1 MTSTKAAAACL
12 VALSLG
18 IFAGGNANAE
28 DAYVESTGVTG
39 MDTEYHLKPTSRIEL
54 DFQLTEQEQTNAARL
69 FGTDYNASAL
79 KTGCSIYISNQY
91 LVYGFIAD
99 GSWSTLWMKDSGG
112 NYILHDTDRH
122 LAVFDFPGR
131 RDRYETAGSVT
142 ASGNDPLAGK
152 YKDESTGTLALFAN
166 KTATGF
172 DKPAKVRIFGM
183 KIYESDELVHDFQPC
198 VTDGLA
204 GFRDSVT
211 GKFIAGGTK
220 PSSFTAG
227 GDYPT
232 YESPYVATPSDNN
245 AYYIDTEYQASANTC
260 FMLDCAPMGTWT
272 SGMSAWYLFYGY
284 GSRPF
289 NGYISGQGYGTQ
301 NNDPTVWTTGV
312 VPLADLEPGAR
323 RTFVLDNFNQKSFA
337 LVAGTTNGTVKTISA
352 STESHPA
359 NTITVKIASSFRGDQ
374 NYVPMK
380 VYGCK
385 IYESGELVRD
395 FVPCYK
401 NGIAGLKDTITG
413 LFVSYPSDKA
423 RTTSGSLSCGG
434 TGLLVESDPYI
445 EGSGLAGQYFETNY
459 KAKKTTRVEI
469 DFAQTADDNGTHYIF
484 GSRGESSGLSFF
496 AYTFNNSANYCYSCA
511 DGTATWATGGVYPKT
526 AARQIMV
533 MDAKNA
539 KFGYCNEYGV
549 TNTFWNITTS
559 RTKDAGAGFVIFGT
573 REGTKGVPSP
583 YMPMKL
589 YSCKLYD
596 GDNQALVR
604 DYRPAVKNG
613 VLGLQDI
620 SSPDGEFIAPAG
632 SENAF
637 AYGGVFNVEAS
648 QDKSELSVGRTATLT
663 AFAPGATSYRWL
675 KNGEPIEGG
684 ANGTL
689 TVRWR
694 KPMGSPADVY
704 RAIAI
709 YTIDGLAAESAP
721 SGEMTVTN
729 MQSGFLLTVR

>member
-1 MTSTKAAAACL
+1 MKKLLLITSAAVATLAAATSA
-12 VALSLG
+12 
-18 IFAGGNANAE
+18 FAE
-28 DAYVESTGVTG
+28 DAYIESAGVTG

-54 DFQLTEQEQTNAARL
+54 DFQLTELEQTNAARL

-91 LVYGFIAD
+91 LVYGFIAN

-220 PSSFTAG
+220 PNSFTAG

-260 FMLDCAPMGTWT
+260 FMLDCAPLGTWT

-284 GSRPF
+284 GSKPF
-289 NGYISGQGYGTQ
+289 SGYISGQGYGTQ
-301 NNDPTVWTTGV
+301 NLSAWDTGV
-312 VPLADLEPGAR
+312 VPLADLEPGVR
-323 RTFVLDNFNQKSFA
+323 RTFALDNFNQKSFA

-359 NTITVKIASSFRGDQ
+359 NTITVKIASSFRGDN

-395 FVPCYK
+395 FEPYVRDGYP
-401 NGIAGLKDTITG
+401 GLRDKLTG
-413 LFVSYPSDKA
+413 LFVTYPQNKKREA
-423 RTTSGSLSCGG
+423 AAVLSAGG
-434 TGLLVESDPYI
+434 EGLLVEADPYI
-445 EGSGLAGQYFETNY
+445 EGSGANGPYIVTDY
-459 KAKKTTRVEI
+459 KPCGNTRAEI
-469 DFAQTADDNGTHYIF
+469 DFAQTSFDTAVTHYPFSIHGGGDNF
-484 GSRGESSGLSFF
+484 LF
-496 AYTFNNSANYCYSCA
+496 AIYAFTNGRWGNICQDNSAVWTHDVSKSP
-511 DGTATWATGGVYPKT
+511 TQTL
-526 AARQIMV
+526 ARVRLIL
-533 MDAKNA
+533 DAKNSKYIA
-539 KFGYCNEYGV
+539 ADAGV
-549 TNTFWNITTS
+549 TNAIYTID
-559 RTKDAGAGFVIFGT
+559 KGT
-573 REGTKGVPSP
+573 RTGSNRATHYLPIFATHDFAAASR
-583 YMPMKL
+583 MPMKL
-589 YSCKLYD
+589 YSFKIYED
-596 GDNQALVR
+596 DVLVR
-604 DYRPAVKNG
+604 DYVPAVSNG
-613 VLGLQDI
+613 VAGLQDQL
-620 SSPDGEFIAPAG
+620 PGGKFLAPATG
-632 SENAF
+632 AF
-637 AYGGVFNVEAS
+637 TYGGAFPVEAS
-648 QDKSELSVGRTATLT
+648 QDKQKLSARQTATLT
-663 AFAPGATSYRWL
+663 ASAPGATSYRWL

-689 TVRWR
+689 TVAWR
-694 KPMGSPADVY
+694 KPKSNPTDGYQAVA
-704 RAIAI
+704 R
-709 YTIDGLAAESAP
+709 YTSDGLTAESKP
-721 SGEMTVTN
+721 SAAVTIEN
-729 MQSGFLLTVR
+729 LPLGTIFSVR